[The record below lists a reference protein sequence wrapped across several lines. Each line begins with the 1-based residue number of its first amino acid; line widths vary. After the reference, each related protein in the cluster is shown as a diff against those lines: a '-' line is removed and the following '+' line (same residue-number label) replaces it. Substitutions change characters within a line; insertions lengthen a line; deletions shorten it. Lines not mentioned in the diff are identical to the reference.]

1 MAETS
6 SYFFPSAGQRSQDKW
21 QPSVDIYRGEHGWLV
36 KCDLAGV
43 RKNDIQT
50 TIHGRR
56 LTISGVRRDWTV
68 VEGHRAYSLEITYDR
83 FERTIEMPCDIERA
97 EMEIDYRDGMLLV
110 AIRTVCDE

>member
-6 SYFFPSAGQRSQDKW
+6 SFFFPTAAHASPGTWR
-21 QPSVDIYRGEHGWLV
+21 PSVDIYRGKDGWLV

-43 RKNDIQT
+43 QKNDIQT
-50 TIHGRR
+50 TIRGRR
-56 LTISGVRRDWTV
+56 LTISGVRRDWSV

-83 FERTIEMPCDIERA
+83 FERTIEMPCEIERA

-110 AIRTVCDE
+110 AIKTVCD